1 VHRAGQDPTLVAKVL
16 ADRGMLLRDE
26 RHYQRTHRIQGKVLR
41 LYTITT
47 AILSG
52 SDAETV
58 VTAVT
63 AVTPN
68 EIKGFSH
75 SGAETVTT
83 EKSNKNGPVT
93 TVTAVTTDLDED
105 TQTSALKTSGKT
117 NHNS

>member
-1 VHRAGQDPTLVAKVL
+1 
-16 ADRGMLLRDE
+16 MLLRDE

-75 SGAETVTT
+75 SGSETVTT
-83 EKSNKNGPVT
+83 EKRNKNGPVT
-93 TVTAVTTDLDED
+93 TVTTDLDED
-105 TQTSALKTSGKT
+105 TRCTDSAEPDPDDWSFNKEDEDLGIPDFLQRGRS
-117 NHNS
+117 